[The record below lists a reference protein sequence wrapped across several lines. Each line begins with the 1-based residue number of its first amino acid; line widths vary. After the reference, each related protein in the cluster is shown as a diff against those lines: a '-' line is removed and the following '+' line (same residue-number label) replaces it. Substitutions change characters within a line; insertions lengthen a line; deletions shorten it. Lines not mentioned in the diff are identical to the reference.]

1 MKRGWLRYVSS
12 VATLLA
18 ATNFLSCGNQRKLV
32 SIQVQPGSAKFLTP
46 TTLSP
51 IVFTSLGTYK
61 HPPDTR
67 DITKQVAWKTDNPDL
82 LNIGGG
88 IVTPKGGCGI
98 GDISA
103 SVNDGGNL
111 IIGYATVTVN
121 NAADPLCPGGS
132 TTQAVVIVTPAGSG
146 SGMVSSIPA
155 GISCPGT
162 ICGAQFTVGST
173 VTLTATPDSSST
185 FGGWTG
191 CTSPTGNTCLLTV
204 PSGTA
209 NVIATFN

>member
-1 MKRGWLRYVSS
+1 MTRSWLRYVLC
-12 VATLLA
+12 ATLLLA
-18 ATNFLSCGNQRKLV
+18 AANFLSCGNQRKLV
-32 SIQVQPGSAKFLTP
+32 SITIQPGSATFSTP
-46 TTLSP
+46 TIINP
-51 IVFTSLGTYK
+51 AVFTALGTYK

-67 DITKQVAWKTDNPDL
+67 DITSQVTWKTDNPGL
-82 LNIGGG
+82 VNLGGG
-88 IVTPKGGCGI
+88 TVTPMGGCGI

-121 NAADPLCPGGS
+121 DPTDPLCPGGS
-132 TTQAVVIVTPAGSG
+132 ITQAVVIVTPAGLG
-146 SGMVSSIPA
+146 SGVVTSTPA

-173 VTLTATPDSSST
+173 VALTATPNSGSS

-191 CTSPTGNTCLLTV
+191 CTSSTNTCSLTV
-204 PSGTA
+204 PAGTA

>member
-1 MKRGWLRYVSS
+1 MSRGRLRYGLSAV
-12 VATLLA
+12 VLLA
-18 ATNFLSCGNQRKLV
+18 AMNFLSCGNQRKVV
-32 SIQVQPGSAKFLTP
+32 SIIVQPGSAKFPTP
-46 TTLSP
+46 TTKSP
-51 IVFTSLGTYK
+51 IVFTALGTYK

-67 DITKQVAWKTDNPDL
+67 DITKQVSWKTDNPDL

-88 IVTPKGGCGI
+88 IVTPMGGCGI

-121 NAADPLCPGGS
+121 NPADPLCPGGS

-146 SGMVSSIPA
+146 SGIVTSIPA

-191 CTSPTGNTCLLTV
+191 CMSSTSNTCLLTV

>member
-1 MKRGWLRYVSS
+1 MMRIWLRYLLG
-12 VATLLA
+12 AAALLA
-18 ATNFLSCGNQRKLV
+18 AMNFVSCGNQRKLV
-32 SIQVQPGSAKFLTP
+32 SITIQPASATFPAPNITNP
-46 TTLSP
+46 A
-51 IVFTSLGTYK
+51 VFTALGTYK

-67 DITKQVAWKTDNPDL
+67 DITSQVTWKTDNPGL
-82 LNIGGG
+82 VNFAGG

-121 NAADPLCPGGS
+121 DPTDPRCPGGS
-132 TTQAVVIVTPAGSG
+132 ITQAVVIVTPAGLG
-146 SGMVSSIPA
+146 SGVVTSTPA

-173 VTLTATPDSSST
+173 VVLTATPNSGST
-185 FGGWTG
+185 FGGWSG
-191 CTSPTGNTCLLTV
+191 CTSSTNICSLTV
-204 PSGTA
+204 PAGTA